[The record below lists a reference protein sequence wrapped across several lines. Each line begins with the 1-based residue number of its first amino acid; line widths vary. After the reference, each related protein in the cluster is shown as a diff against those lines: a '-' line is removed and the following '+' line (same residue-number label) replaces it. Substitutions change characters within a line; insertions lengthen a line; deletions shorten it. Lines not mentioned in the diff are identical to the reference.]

1 MKTKIIST
9 VAALLLAACGTTE
22 VAKNPDGTYNVS
34 AQYGSLNGSW
44 GRASKEAA
52 EAAANYCNSI
62 GQKYYFLNE
71 QRTGVVGWSP
81 QESAITFNCGP
92 DTAATAKKLAEQCKA
107 EMNDPSLDSIKDKV
121 QLYRTLDAPPPPFE
135 LATNNKYPTQAEKV
149 AIAKWAKMRE
159 SCVSREINASEQ
171 TPKSGNALQDAFA
184 EKSKSYAQQIN
195 AQVGALIVALYQSKV
210 TYGEFAQKRYEMVA
224 AIVNAQQDYKAAL
237 LQQDRDLQMKA
248 EQVAL
253 QKQQNNILAWSTY
266 MQSVNARQPQAQVQ
280 TIQPLPTNRNSINCT
295 TNRIGNTINTNCN

>member
-1 MKTKIIST
+1 MVKLPH
-9 VAALLLAACGTTE
+9 ALPHKLSSDF
-22 VAKNPDGTYNVS
+22 KPRYKVS
-34 AQYGSLNGSW
+34 FPS
-44 GRASKEAA
+44 A
-52 EAAANYCNSI
+52 E
-62 GQKYYFLNE
+62 
-71 QRTGVVGWSP
+71 
-81 QESAITFNCGP
+81 
-92 DTAATAKKLAEQCKA
+92 
-107 EMNDPSLDSIKDKV
+107 
-121 QLYRTLDAPPPPFE
+121 
-135 LATNNKYPTQAEKV
+135 
-149 AIAKWAKMRE
+149 
-159 SCVSREINASEQ
+159 
-171 TPKSGNALQDAFA
+171 GNALQDAFA

-248 EQVAL
+248 EQMAL